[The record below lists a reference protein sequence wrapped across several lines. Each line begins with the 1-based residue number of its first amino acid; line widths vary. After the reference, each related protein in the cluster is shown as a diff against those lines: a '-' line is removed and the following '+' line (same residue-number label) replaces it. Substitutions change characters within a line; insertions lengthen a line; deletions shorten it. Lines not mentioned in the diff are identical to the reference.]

1 MSKMKKWIYTLLIT
15 IISMLGFCT
24 ISKAYQVGQEIG
36 VSYWQ
41 YEASSN
47 IFCLEHGQNLVDT
60 VYYKIVSHVRIDG
73 TKSTDHTGKT
83 IDSWYNAKM
92 AGILASNASKEEK
105 KNAVWNFGYTW
116 MGKVGARHA
125 GLYAGFASNTTGSPV
140 PLDQE
145 STDYANSIKN
155 QNLQI
160 TDKTDKSKIR
170 IATFTEGN
178 TNYLQVGPFKW
189 DYEGDLSKLSVYDQ
203 DGKAIGNLKIGSYR
217 GKELQWGGIEKIT
230 SNKGFYIAFPS
241 NRGVSKITKIS
252 ASVTSEVKSVDMWFL
267 DAKNAANQNLMIVE
281 PSTSKKNVD
290 TDLPYDILL
299 QGNLKVIKVDENNQE
314 TKLEGVGFY
323 IQYKDNGK
331 YVKQNA
337 DKTISYVDDRT
348 QATEF
353 VTDKNGEILIEN
365 LLVGTY
371 TAYETKNP
379 NYGYEIITAGVSH
392 DVTADKTE
400 EFKITNKRV
409 LIKLSGYVW
418 EDIVDGK
425 QAYRNDLYQNGT
437 GDTQDKLVAG
447 ITVRLKDK
455 SGKIIQETKTDSQ
468 GAYLFTDV
476 LIEHLSDYYV
486 EFEYD
491 GLTYQ
496 PVTPHLDKDN
506 GSKADESDA
515 ERKAFNDKFAEI
527 QGTGETTGVALDASG
542 NKTYDL
548 NYVKDTSA
556 YTSTFIKEPE
566 KYLMI
571 ATTANAGYDLSKQYT
586 GKEEEI
592 KNINLGIYEREKP
605 DLAVMKDVENAKV
618 TVNGYEHTYLYAQ
631 RFQNQGEYE
640 DGFNVGVKFGNKYG
654 TMTYTRAIY
663 KSDVEYK
670 PQDASKELKVYIT
683 YHIRIGNQSTNLSG
697 RANSIVDYFDAR
709 YNITK
714 VGNGIDDKGNITGE
728 LQYSQP
734 ENYNN
739 DYKKVTIYSTQT
751 IEAQKVQDIYI
762 QFELNRDAV
771 LAVMND
777 QETLDNVVE
786 MNSYTSFDRDGNIY
800 AGIDL
805 DSNPGNAIPGDKTTY
820 EDDTDSAPSMKLE
833 LTNARELTGKVFLDE
848 TSPDL
853 LTAQVREG
861 DGEYKEGEKG
871 ISGVKLTLKNTSG
884 EVAQIY
890 DETTKQ
896 WVEAKDIETDE
907 NGDFAIRG
915 YVPDE
920 YVLTYTWGDDTYTI
934 QNYKGTIYKEKER
947 ANNPEWYKTETPR
960 YSDAMD
966 DWELRNAIDKQTASG
981 VAEGETLITK
991 MDSTTPMMRF
1001 GIEFE
1006 STITDNS
1013 IEYELDENGNVKKD
1027 ENGYVI
1033 RKDSFLYRVSNVDFG
1048 IVERPRQELALE
1060 KRVKTVKITLGNGNV
1075 LIDATINEEGKL
1087 EGQVDSVTG
1096 GPQLGFVKAEIDSEI
1111 LQQSQIEIGY
1121 EIVATN
1127 ISECDYVSENGD
1139 YYFYGQEQAGDNIGE
1154 LVKLRIGELRDYLDE
1169 TLVFIDNQDGV
1180 WQMDTED
1187 TTVEGRNAFVTQ
1199 ALSEKSLAP
1208 TEQASV
1214 EIKGSR
1220 QLANADEIEFNN
1232 LAVVTK
1238 LSTIYTFEVP
1248 EFYGPEL
1255 NPPEDPAEPVTVTPP
1270 TGENQNYVLPISIG
1284 LSTLVILGA
1293 GVWLIKKKVL
1303 NK

>member
-1 MSKMKKWIYTLLIT
+1 MVKIKRYLCILLIAVAS
-15 IISMLGFCT
+15 ILGFST
-24 ISKAYQVGQEIG
+24 VSKGYQVGQEIG

-41 YEASSN
+41 YEASNN
-47 IFCLEHGQNLVDT
+47 IFCLEHGQNLIDT
-60 VYYKIVSHVRIDG
+60 VYYKIISNVKING
-73 TKSTDHTGKT
+73 TESKDHTGKT

-92 AGILASNASKEEK
+92 AGILASNASKEDK
-105 KNAVWNFGYTW
+105 KNAIWNFGYTW
-116 MGKVGARHA
+116 MQKVGKQHA
-125 GLYAGFASNTTGSPV
+125 GLYAGFASNTTGAPT

-160 TDKTDKSKIR
+160 TDKTDKSKIK
-170 IATFTEGN
+170 ITSFAEGN
-178 TNYLQVGPFKW
+178 INYLQVGPFKW
-189 DYEGDLSKLSVYDQ
+189 EYDGDLKNVSVFDQ
-203 DGKAIGNLKIGSYR
+203 DGKTISGLRIGSYK
-217 GKELQWGGIEKIT
+217 GNQLQWGGTEKII

-241 NRGVSKITKIS
+241 NRGVNKITKIS
-252 ASVTSEVKSVDMWFL
+252 ASVTTQVKSVDMWFL
-267 DAKNAANQNLMIVE
+267 EAKNAANQNLMIVKPGTTE
-281 PSTSKKNVD
+281 KNVD

-299 QGNLKVIKVDENNQE
+299 QGNLKIIKVNQDHE
-314 TKLEGVGFY
+314 EIKLEGVGFY
-323 IQYKDNGK
+323 IQNKDSGK

-337 DKTISYVDDRT
+337 DKTITYVDDKA

-379 NYGYEIITAGVSH
+379 NYGYEIVTDGISH
-392 DVTADKTE
+392 DVVADKTE
-400 EFKITNKRV
+400 EFKITNKKV

-418 EDIVDGK
+418 EDIIDGK
-425 QAYRNDLYQNGT
+425 QAYRNDLYQNGV
-437 GDTQDKLVAG
+437 GDTQDKLVQG

-455 SGKIIQETKTDSQ
+455 SGNVIQETQTDSQ

-476 LIEHLSDYYV
+476 LIEHLSEYYI
-486 EFEYD
+486 EFSYD

-496 PVTPHLDKDN
+496 PVTPHLDKEN
-506 GSKADESDA
+506 GSKADEA
-515 ERKAFNDKFAEI
+515 EADRTAFNNKFAEI
-527 QGTGETTGVALDASG
+527 KGTGETTGIALDTSG

-548 NYVKDTSA
+548 TYVKDKAA
-556 YTSTFIKEPE
+556 YTSTFVKESQ
-566 KYLMI
+566 KYLMT
-571 ATTANAGYDLSKQYT
+571 ATTANAGYDLAKQYT
-586 GKEEEI
+586 GTEEEI

-618 TVNGYEHTYLYAQ
+618 TVNGYEHTYQYAQ

-683 YHIRIGNQSTNLSG
+683 YHIKVGNQSTNLSG

-709 YNITK
+709 YNVTK
-714 VGNGIDDKGNITGE
+714 VGNGIDENGNITGE

-739 DYKKVTIYSTQT
+739 EYKKITIYSTQT

-786 MNSYTSFDRDGNIY
+786 MNSYTSFDREGNIY

-848 TSPDL
+848 TNPEL
-853 LTAQVREG
+853 LTAQIREG

-871 ISGVKLTLKNTSG
+871 ISGVAVTLKNTVG
-884 EVAQIY
+884 DIAQVY
-890 DETTKQ
+890 DESTQQ
-896 WVEAKDIETDE
+896 WLEAKDIMTDE
-907 NGDFAIRG
+907 NGDFTIRG
-915 YVPDE
+915 YVPDD
-920 YVLTYTWGDDTYTI
+920 YILTYTWGDETYTI
-934 QNYKGTIYKEKER
+934 QNYKGTIYKDKER
-947 ANNPEWYKTETPR
+947 ANNPEWYKTENPR

-966 DWELRNAIDKQTASG
+966 DWDLRNQIDKQTATG

-991 MDSTTPMMRF
+991 MNSNTPMMRF
-1001 GIEFE
+1001 GVEFE

-1013 IEYELDENGNVKKD
+1013 LEYELDENGNVKKD
-1027 ENGYVI
+1027 ENGYVV
-1033 RKDSFLYRVSNVDFG
+1033 RKDSFLYRVNNIDFG
-1048 IVERPRQELALE
+1048 IVERPRQELKLD
-1060 KRVKTVKITLGNGNV
+1060 KHVKNVKIVLPNGSV
-1075 LIDATINEEGKL
+1075 LVDAVINEEGKL
-1087 EGQVDSVTG
+1087 EGQVNGVTG
-1096 GPQLGFVKAEIDSEI
+1096 GPQLGFVKTEVDSEV
-1111 LQQSQIEIGY
+1111 LQQAHIEIGY
-1121 EIVATN
+1121 EMIVTN
-1127 ISECDYVSENGD
+1127 VSEYDYVSENGE
-1139 YYFYGQEQAGDNIGE
+1139 YYFYGQEQSGDNIGE
-1154 LVKLRIGELRDYLDE
+1154 LVKLEVGELRDYLDE
-1169 TLVFIDNQDGV
+1169 TIVFMDNQDGV

-1187 TTVEGRNAFVTQ
+1187 TTVAGRNTFVTQ
-1199 ALSEKSLAP
+1199 ALSGKPLAP

-1214 EIKGSR
+1214 EIRGSR
-1220 QLANADEIEFNN
+1220 ELANADEIEFNN

-1238 LSTIYTFEVP
+1238 LTTIYTFEVP
-1248 EFYGPEL
+1248 EFYGPKL
-1255 NPPEDPAEPVTVTPP
+1255 TPPEDPAEPVTVTPP
-1270 TGENQNYVLPISIG
+1270 TGENQNYLLPISIG
-1284 LSTLVILGA
+1284 LSTLIILGA
-1293 GVWLIKKKVL
+1293 GVWIIKKKVL

>member
-1 MSKMKKWIYTLLIT
+1 MVKMKKYVYMLLIAVAF
-15 IISMLGFCT
+15 ILGFTT
-24 ISKAYQVGQEIG
+24 ISKGYEVGQEIG

-41 YEASSN
+41 YEASNN
-47 IFCLEHGQNLVDT
+47 IFCMEHGQNLIDT
-60 VYYKIVSHVRIDG
+60 VYYKIISHVKIDG
-73 TKSTDHTGKT
+73 NQSTDHEGKT
-83 IDSWYNAKM
+83 INSWYNAKM
-92 AGILASNASKEEK
+92 AGILASDASKEEK

-116 MGKVGARHA
+116 MQKVGKQHA
-125 GLYAGFASNTTGSPV
+125 GLYAGFASNTTGAPTS
-140 PLDQE
+140 LDQE

-160 TDKTDKSKIR
+160 TDKTDKSKIK
-170 IATFTEGN
+170 ITSFVEGN
-178 TNYLQVGPFKW
+178 INYLQVGPFKW
-189 DYEGDLSKLSVYDQ
+189 EYDGDLKDVSVYDQ
-203 DGKAIGNLKIGSYR
+203 DGKTISDVKIGSYK
-217 GKELQWGGIEKIT
+217 GNKLQWGGAEKII

-241 NRGVSKITKIS
+241 NRGVNKITKIS
-252 ASVTSEVKSVDMWFL
+252 ASVTTKVKSVDMWFL
-267 DAKNAANQNLMIVE
+267 EAKNAANQNLMIVKPGTTE
-281 PSTSKKNVD
+281 KNVN
-290 TDLPYDILL
+290 TDLLYDILL
-299 QGNLKVIKVDENNQE
+299 QGNLKVIKVDANSDEI
-314 TKLEGVGFY
+314 KLEGVGFY
-323 IQYKDNGK
+323 IQNKETGK

-337 DKTISYVDDRT
+337 DKTITYVDDKT

-353 VTDKNGEILIEN
+353 VTNQDGEILIEN
-365 LLVGTY
+365 LIVGTY

-379 NYGYEIITAGVSH
+379 NYGYEIMTGGISH
-392 DVTADKTE
+392 DVVADKTE
-400 EFKITNKRV
+400 EFKITNKKV
-409 LIKLSGYVW
+409 YIKLSGYVW
-418 EDIVDGK
+418 EDIIDGK
-425 QAYRNDLYQNGT
+425 QAYRNDLYQNGV
-437 GDTQDKLVAG
+437 GDTQDKLVQG

-455 SGKIIQETKTDSQ
+455 TGNVIKETQTDSQ

-476 LIEHLSDYYV
+476 LIEHLSDYYI

-496 PVTPHLDKDN
+496 PVTPHLDKEN
-506 GSKADESDA
+506 GSKADEAKAD
-515 ERKAFNDKFAEI
+515 RVAFNNKFAEI
-527 QGTGETTGVALDASG
+527 QGTGETTGIALDASG

-548 NYVKDTSA
+548 SYVKDKSA
-556 YTSTFIKEPE
+556 YTSTFVKEPG
-566 KYLMI
+566 KYLMV
-571 ATTANAGYDLSKQYT
+571 ATTTNAGYDLASQYT

-605 DLAVMKDVENAKV
+605 DLAVMKDVQNAKV
-618 TVNGYEHTYLYAQ
+618 TINGYEHTYQYAQ

-640 DGFNVGVKFGNKYG
+640 NGFNVGVKFGNKYG

-683 YHIRIGNQSTNLSG
+683 YHIKIGNQSTNLSG
-697 RANSIVDYFDAR
+697 RASSIVDYFDAR
-709 YNITK
+709 YQITK
-714 VGNGIDDKGNITGE
+714 VGNGIDESGNITGE
-728 LQYSQP
+728 MQYSQP
-734 ENYNN
+734 ENYNE
-739 DYKKVTIYSTQT
+739 DYKKVVIYNTQ
-751 IEAQKVQDIYI
+751 IVEAQKVQDIYI

-820 EDDTDSAPSMKLE
+820 EDDTDSAPTLKLE

-871 ISGVKLTLKNTSG
+871 ISGVAVTLKNTDG
-884 EVAQIY
+884 DIAQIY
-890 DETTKQ
+890 DESTQQ
-896 WVEAKDIETDE
+896 WLEAKDIMTDE

-920 YVLTYTWGDDTYTI
+920 YILTYTWGDETYTI
-934 QNYKGTIYKEKER
+934 QNYKGTIYKDKER
-947 ANNPEWYKTETPR
+947 ANNPEWYKTQTPR

-966 DWELRNAIDKQTASG
+966 DWELRNQIDKQTATG

-991 MDSTTPMMRF
+991 MNSDTPMMKF
-1001 GIEFE
+1001 GVEYE

-1013 IEYELDENGNVKKD
+1013 LEYELDENGNVKKD
-1027 ENGYVI
+1027 ENGYVV
-1033 RKDSFLYRVSNVDFG
+1033 RKDSFLYRVQNIDFG
-1048 IVERPRQELALE
+1048 IVERPRQKLLLD
-1060 KRVKTVKITLGNGNV
+1060 KRVKNVKIVLPNGSV
-1075 LIDATINEEGKL
+1075 LVDASINEEGKL
-1087 EGQVDSVTG
+1087 EGQVDGVTG
-1096 GPQLGFVKAEIDSEI
+1096 GPQLGYVKAEVDSEV
-1111 LQQSQIEIGY
+1111 LQQSHIEITY
-1121 EIVATN
+1121 EITATN
-1127 ISECDYVSENGD
+1127 VSEYDYVSENGE

-1154 LVKLRIGELRDYLDE
+1154 LVKLEVGEIRDYLDE
-1169 TLVFIDNQDGV
+1169 TAVFMDKQDGV

-1187 TTVEGRNAFVTQ
+1187 NSVEGRNTFVTKT
-1199 ALSEKSLAP
+1199 LSGKALAP
-1208 TEQASV
+1208 TEHASV
-1214 EIKGSR
+1214 EISASR
-1220 QLANADEIEFNN
+1220 ELANADEIEFNN

-1238 LSTIYTFEVP
+1238 LNTIYTFEVP
-1248 EFYGPEL
+1248 EYYGPKLEL
-1255 NPPEDPAEPVTVTPP
+1255 PEDPAEPVTVTPP
-1270 TGENQNYVLPISIG
+1270 AGGNQNYFLPITIG